1 MAEKE
6 ESSPSIVPDSRWAF
20 VAGRSSLVVGK
31 PANDERLT
39 TKDERP
45 FSATPHPL
53 DSASGRLSDES
64 LPLSS
69 PSCHLLLEISESRGR
84 PRLARPDPAM
94 HIAWSCRAPRRATPN
109 RPVGPSVRLR

>member
-6 ESSPSIVPDSRWAF
+6 ESSPSIVPDSRWSF

-69 PSCHLLLEISESRGR
+69 PSCHLLLEISESRGQ
-84 PRLARPDPAM
+84 PRLARPEPAM
-94 HIAWSCRAPRRATPN
+94 PITLSFRAPDQQSANATL
-109 RPVGPSVRLR
+109 VC

>member
-6 ESSPSIVPDSRWAF
+6 ESSPSIVPDSRWSF

-31 PANDERLT
+31 PANDEGLT
-39 TKDERP
+39 PEDGRP
-45 FSATPHPL
+45 FSAAPRPL

-94 HIAWSCRAPRRATPN
+94 HIACSCPAPGSYKIRRAH
-109 RPVGPSVRLR
+109 V

>member
-6 ESSPSIVPDSRWAF
+6 VSSPIIVPDSRWSF

-84 PRLARPDPAM
+84 PRLAPPGPAM
-94 HIAWSCRAPRRATPN
+94 PLTRSSRCPGRGTVI
-109 RPVGPSVRLR
+109 

>member
-6 ESSPSIVPDSRWAF
+6 ESSPSIVPDSRWSF

-84 PRLARPDPAM
+84 PRLAPPDPGLPITRSWPA
-94 HIAWSCRAPRRATPN
+94 SGRASSTA
-109 RPVGPSVRLR
+109 PV